1 MANGMFDIETRNLE
15 ALARFYRAA
24 PRIFAQASGSML
36 NEFAFGTRV
45 EAFYEIASKMTVR
58 NPKFVASRL
67 QVTKASKSLPFQA
80 QQSIIGSVAT
90 QRFSAWQ
97 EQQLGKDTARKRT
110 ISLLA
115 RMGSISRQ
123 AAPRARL
130 KPGNRI
136 WKPEPFPGKDINQKS
151 IVMMQKLSRAGV
163 TEPFLLMHKTGMIPG
178 LYRFKGGKPRLLQ
191 SFAPKQPRKIPWLTA
206 ARDRYMRETNM
217 PALWA
222 KTLGYALS
230 KRARIVTTAW

>member
-1 MANGMFDIETRNLE
+1 MANGMFDIQTRDVE
-15 ALARFYRAA
+15 ALARFYVKA

-36 NEFAFGTRV
+36 NEFAFGTRI
-45 EAFYEIASKMTVR
+45 EAFYEIAGKMTVR

-67 QVTKASKSLPFQA
+67 QVTKSRLTRPIAN
-80 QQSIIGSVAT
+80 QQSITGSVAT

-115 RMGSISRQ
+115 RMGSTARQ

-163 TEPFLLMHKTGMIPG
+163 TEPFLLLHKTGMIPG
-178 LYRFKGGKPRLLQ
+178 LYKFKGGKPRLLQ
-191 SFAPKQPRKIPWLTA
+191 SFATKQPHKIPWLTA
-206 ARDRYMRETNM
+206 GRERYFRETNLS
-217 PALWA
+217 ALWA
-222 KTLGYALS
+222 RTLGYALS
-230 KRARIVTTAW
+230 KSKMAT

>member
-1 MANGMFDIETRNLE
+1 MANGMFDIETRDIE
-15 ALARFYRAA
+15 ALARFYRKA

-67 QVTKASKSLPFQA
+67 QVTKASKSLPFQS

-115 RMGSISRQ
+115 RMGNQSRQ

-130 KPGNRI
+130 KPGNRV
-136 WKPEPFPGKDINQKS
+136 WKADSFPGKDMHQKT

-163 TEPFLLMHKTGMIPG
+163 TESFLISADARIRGVAPG
-178 LYRFKGGKPRLLQ
+178 LYRLQNGKLRTLQ
-191 SFAPKQPRKIPWLTA
+191 TQEAKQPHKIPWLTA

-217 PALWA
+217 SALWA
-222 KTLGYALS
+222 RTLGYALHT
-230 KRARIVTTAW
+230 ARKPT